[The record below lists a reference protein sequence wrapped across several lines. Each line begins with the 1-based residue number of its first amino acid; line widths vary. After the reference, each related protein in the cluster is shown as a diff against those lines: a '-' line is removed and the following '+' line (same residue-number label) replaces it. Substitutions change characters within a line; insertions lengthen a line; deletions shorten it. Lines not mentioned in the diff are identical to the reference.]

1 MALADLF
8 EEGLGPV
15 RDQWPPE
22 GRGEGGHRSRVTKH
36 GHEIAVG
43 PFADLGAKGSVDSV
57 KRRLRPG
64 PQVEPLLP
72 PTTILQRGGIAF
84 PRARGGSGAPH
95 PDPTTRAASPPNE
108 KRVAGVGVSRPATL

>member
-22 GRGEGGHRSRVTKH
+22 GRGEGSHQSRVTKH

-43 PFADLGAKGSVDSV
+43 PFADLGAKGFVDSV
-57 KRRLRPG
+57 KKRLRFRG
-64 PQVEPLLP
+64 LVFRRYRRVVLP
-72 PTTILQRGGIAF
+72 R
-84 PRARGGSGAPH
+84 S
-95 PDPTTRAASPPNE
+95 
-108 KRVAGVGVSRPATL
+108 